1 MSKADKAKIDLALSA
16 LNGDQK
22 KLHAEAV
29 AEGYKDELCPEC
41 GVVFLAFHHFIRC
54 QSETCP
60 MKLRDKGGHA
70 PTFLEMLENGV
81 PGGKKTP

>member
-1 MSKADKAKIDLALSA
+1 MTKACCAKIDQALSA
-16 LNGDQK
+16 MNENEK
-22 KLHAEAV
+22 KLHAQAL

-60 MKLRDKGGHA
+60 MKLRDGGGHA

-81 PGGKKTP
+81 PGGKTSP